1 MTFFR
6 NVAIFLFAFGALSS
20 ASGQSQE
27 GRILGTVSDQ
37 SGGLVKGAHVTITNV
52 DTGVTRTL
60 ETNDAGDFVAPS
72 LPPGPY
78 QVVVEATG
86 FKKVERGGIRLEVAK
101 DIRMDLTMQAG
112 SGKEN
117 GTATEQGA
125 LVGANNNTPGR
136 G

>member
-1 MTFFR
+1 MTFLR
-6 NVAIFLFAFGALSS
+6 SIAIFLIAFCAVGI

-52 DTGVTRTL
+52 DTGVMRTL
-60 ETNDAGDFVAPS
+60 ETNEAGDFVAPS

-78 QVVVEATG
+78 KVVVEVTG

-101 DIRMDLTMQAG
+101 
-112 SGKEN
+112 
-117 GTATEQGA
+117 
-125 LVGANNNTPGR
+125 
-136 G
+136 